1 MEHKGTVT
9 IETDRLILR
18 KVELC
23 DVKNLTELLKDKD
36 VQDFLAGIPENYT
49 EEMAVSYIS
58 NKLEKSYNKEDYY
71 DWAVVEKETNKLIGR
86 IGLFK
91 QDDERM
97 MADLVWYINKESRG
111 KGYIPEA
118 VKEIIKLL
126 QSVGYK
132 RIEAFANVKNKAS
145 QRVMEKCG
153 FSFEGT
159 LKKYDLDREGNLYD
173 ANMFS
178 IVCD

>member
-58 NKLEKSYNKEDYY
+58 NKLEDF
-71 DWAVVEKETNKLIGR
+71 I
-86 IGLFK
+86 
-91 QDDERM
+91 
-97 MADLVWYINKESRG
+97 
-111 KGYIPEA
+111 
-118 VKEIIKLL
+118 
-126 QSVGYK
+126 
-132 RIEAFANVKNKAS
+132 
-145 QRVMEKCG
+145 
-153 FSFEGT
+153 
-159 LKKYDLDREGNLYD
+159 
-173 ANMFS
+173 
-178 IVCD
+178 